1 MFRLERPL
9 EEEIYWVARTNPKL
23 LTEFMKNMNK
33 SIAAGCWPKQKQ
45 MMAVL
50 AALRQADQVLT
61 EEGREKF
68 KKAKE
73 ECNDKT
79 NRS

>member
-9 EEEIYWVARTNPKL
+9 EEEIYWVATTNPKL
-23 LTEFMKNMNK
+23 LTEFIKNLNK
-33 SIAAGCWPKQKQ
+33 SIASGCWPNQKK

-50 AALRQADQVLT
+50 AAMRQADQVIT
-61 EEGREKF
+61 EQGREKF

-73 ECNDKT
+73 VKEGIDG
-79 NRS
+79 

>member
-1 MFRLERPL
+1 MFRLDRPL

-23 LTEFMKNMNK
+23 LTEFIKNLNR
-33 SIAAGCWPKQKQ
+33 SIASGSWPKQKQ

-50 AALRQADQVLT
+50 AAMRQADQVLA

-68 KKAKE
+68 KKVKEAKE
-73 ECNDKT
+73 GNND
-79 NRS
+79 